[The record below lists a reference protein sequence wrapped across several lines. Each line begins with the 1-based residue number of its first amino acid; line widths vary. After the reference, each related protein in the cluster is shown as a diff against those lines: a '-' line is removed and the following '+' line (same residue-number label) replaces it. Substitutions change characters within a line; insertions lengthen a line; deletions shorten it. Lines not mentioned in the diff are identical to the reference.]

1 MVPVGGCPYSLCHQ
15 AGSAE
20 SHAGAVWCPRT
31 ASRGAV
37 PCVTRGPGKSYSVS
51 AAGGVRRRDR
61 KQKRRKLAKHVSAC
75 ARVAGFFFCAVT
87 LKDARLGRNSIV
99 GTRPFS
105 RCSVPRPALICGPPA
120 PDCCVPLRWCQ
131 HRQPERGEPWAE
143 WVDVACG
150 ACGVV
155 GGGV

>member
-1 MVPVGGCPYSLCHQ
+1 MSSHCLTRGG
-15 AGSAE
+15 
-20 SHAGAVWCPRT
+20 
-31 ASRGAV
+31 

-105 RCSVPRPALICGPPA
+105 RSLSPDLLCSV
-120 PDCCVPLRWCQ
+120 VPQLLTAMCL
-131 HRQPERGEPWAE
+131 
-143 WVDVACG
+143 
-150 ACGVV
+150 
-155 GGGV
+155 